1 MMLIPENHRDEVWIS
16 REALDIAHHS
26 IQNHDC
32 YLTKVG
38 HVVDVKDLL
47 SPRAEKLRILL
58 LLVACIAVLLAFWS
72 RYPKEAATRPMEPLT
87 IETYFN
93 TGWENDSAGG
103 YVWVL
108 NDKNKIIIANNQN
121 ITKSGY
127 LYLQVVGAP
136 CGGRH
141 EIVISS
147 KSVIL
152 ERMSIS
158 ANEKSNVQ
166 LKIMLDSYERVPV
179 NIDVTGLGCAP
190 SATDGRLIKV
200 QIRQPAFLIS

>member
-1 MMLIPENHRDEVWIS
+1 M
-16 REALDIAHHS
+16 
-26 IQNHDC
+26 
-32 YLTKVG
+32 
-38 HVVDVKDLL
+38 VDVKDLF

-93 TGWENDSAGG
+93 TGWENDPAGG

-166 LKIMLDSYERVPV
+166 LKITLDSYERVPV
-179 NIDVTGLGCAP
+179 DVDVTGLGCTP

>member
-1 MMLIPENHRDEVWIS
+1 MLIPENQRAEVWIS
-16 REALDIAHHS
+16 REALDIARHS
-26 IQNHDC
+26 IQNHDY

-38 HVVDVKDLL
+38 HVVDVKDLF
-47 SPRAEKLRILL
+47 SPRAEKLRISLV
-58 LLVACIAVLLAFWS
+58 LVACVAVLLAFWS

-166 LKIMLDSYERVPV
+166 LKITLDSYERVPV
-179 NIDVTGLGCAP
+179 DVVVSGLGCAP

>member
-16 REALDIAHHS
+16 REALDIALHS

-38 HVVDVKDLL
+38 HVVDVKDLF

-166 LKIMLDSYERVPV
+166 LKITLDSYERVPV
-179 NIDVTGLGCAP
+179 DVDVTGLGCAP